1 DAADAEEPGDYKG
14 LLAKCRAA
22 GITVSVI
29 GLGKRTDQDGP
40 LLEEIARLGQGR
52 CFFTDKP
59 EDLPRLFAQD
69 TLVVARSTFLDEPT
83 PVRATAALAALAGRD
98 FRMSRPLGGY
108 NLCYLRDVATLAA
121 LTLDEYRATVVANW
135 QAGTCRV

>member
-83 PVRATAALAALAGRD
+83 PVKATAALTTLTGRD
-98 FRMSRPLGGY
+98 FDLSRPLGGY
-108 NLCYLRDVATLAA
+108 NLCYLRPGATLAGV
-121 LTLDEYRATVVANW
+121 TLDEYKAPVLAS
-135 QAGTCRV
+135 